1 MPPDGRLLFFCHAR
15 QERASPFNR
24 VPNSYFLKYMLP
36 ISDTA
41 SITIIAV
48 RPISAISRRSPSR
61 PDSIRMTSTSA
72 MTEATPPIVWN
83 IFTFSSFVNLPF
95 GRLIK
100 FIDITSHANP
110 DDEAYHHESANCH
123 IRKEKVAVHRI

>member
-1 MPPDGRLLFFCHAR
+1 
-15 QERASPFNR
+15 
-24 VPNSYFLKYMLP
+24 MLP

-48 RPISAISRRSPSR
+48 RPISANSRRSPAAPVSM
-61 PDSIRMTSTSA
+61 SKMQTSA
-72 MTEATPPIVWN
+72 KTAATPPIVWN
-83 IFTFSSFVNLPF
+83 IFTFSSFVNFPF

-110 DDEAYHHESANCH
+110 DDEANHHERANRH

>member
-1 MPPDGRLLFFCHAR
+1 
-15 QERASPFNR
+15 
-24 VPNSYFLKYMLP
+24 MLP
-36 ISDTA
+36 ISETA

-48 RPISAISRRSPSR
+48 RPMSTRSWCSPAAPVSISKMQTRAI
-61 PDSIRMTSTSA
+61 TA
-72 MTEATPPIVWN
+72 ATPPIVWN
-83 IFTFSSFVNLPF
+83 IFTFSSFVNFPF

-100 FIDITSHANP
+100 GIDVTSHANP